1 LFCAASA
8 LRCRVLLFFVI
19 SHSMHTCAS
28 SIDAQVCMLRFTFP
42 GVPMK
47 SARDTLMYN
56 EAQESAAA
64 VERQLTLNAS
74 LLKSLGE
81 RLRAQPPRFIVTCAR
96 GSSDHAAAYAKYVFE
111 TRLGLIT
118 ASASPSISSIYD
130 ADLKLEGALFLAISQ
145 SGKSPDLL
153 RSAQSAKEEGAYV
166 VAMVNVE
173 DSPLAELADTVIPLR
188 GGPERSVAAT
198 KSYLAT
204 LAAILQLT
212 AHWSNDEAL
221 HAAIARLPDDLR
233 RGWESDWSP
242 LERGLVDVN
251 NLYVVGRGYG
261 FGAALEAALKLKETC
276 GLHAEAFS
284 AAEVKHGPMAIVG
297 PNFPVLFLGQD
308 DGTLENTLSVAA
320 EFRSRG
326 VPVWVA
332 APGVEGDGALPLPV
346 GVEAIV
352 TPLLAVQSFYRA
364 ASALAL
370 ARGYDPDVPPH
381 LRKVTETV

>member
-233 RGWESDWSP
+233 RGWESDWSA

>member
-1 LFCAASA
+1 
-8 LRCRVLLFFVI
+8 
-19 SHSMHTCAS
+19 
-28 SIDAQVCMLRFTFP
+28 
-42 GVPMK
+42 MK

-56 EAQESAAA
+56 EAQESAAT
-64 VERQLTLNAS
+64 VERQLAQNAS
-74 LLKSLGE
+74 LLQSLGE

-111 TRLGLIT
+111 TRLGLVT

-130 ADLKLEGALFLAISQ
+130 ANLKLEGALFLAISQ

-153 RSAQSAKEEGAYV
+153 RSAQAAKDAGAYV

-173 DSPLAELADTVIPLR
+173 DSPLAGLAHTVIPLR
-188 GGPERSVAAT
+188 AGPEQSVAAT

-204 LAAILQLT
+204 LAAVLQLT
-212 AHWSNDEAL
+212 AYWTNDSAL

-233 RGWESDWSP
+233 RGWEGDWSA
-242 LERGLVDVN
+242 LERGLVDVQ

-284 AAEVKHGPMAIVG
+284 AAEVKHGPMALVG
-297 PNFPVLFLGQD
+297 AGFPVLFFAQD

-320 EFRSRG
+320 EFRARG
-326 VPVWVA
+326 ARVWVA
-332 APGVEGDGALPLPV
+332 APGAQGDDALPLPS
-346 GVEAIV
+346 GIEPIV

-364 ASALAL
+364 ASALSL

>member
-64 VERQLTLNAS
+64 VERQLTQNAS